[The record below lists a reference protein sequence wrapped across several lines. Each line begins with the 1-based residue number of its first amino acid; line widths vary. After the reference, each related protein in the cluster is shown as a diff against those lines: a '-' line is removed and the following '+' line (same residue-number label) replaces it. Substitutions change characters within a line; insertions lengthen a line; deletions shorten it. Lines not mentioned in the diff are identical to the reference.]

1 MDNIISM
8 SKKTGDAGMSSP
20 REVLEDAL
28 IEVEKKESGAFKNCN
43 KLLVLALD
51 DNDQYLVTF
60 MQAGMKMSQ
69 CLTLCEVAK
78 TVFLTEMGYLDG
90 RNDD

>member
-28 IEVEKKESGAFKNCN
+28 IEVEKKESGAFKDCQ

-51 DNDQYLVTF
+51 DNDQYVVSF
-60 MQAGMKMSQ
+60 IQAGMKMSQ
-69 CLTLCEVAK
+69 CVALCEVAK
-78 TVFLTEMGYLDG
+78 TIFLTEMNYIPAE
-90 RNDD
+90 ND